1 MILKDAHFTVDGV
14 DLSAFVKQL
23 SFDRSVEI
31 QENTTMGSNS
41 RTKEPGLMDASGSV
55 TFKQDY
61 AVGTVDDTLHGLMAQ
76 VVSFEIRPKAA
87 AVSTT
92 NPSFT
97 GNLIVTSYN
106 PVAGGVGESQEATL
120 SFEMT
125 GDITRATA

>member
-92 NPSFT
+92 NPSFSNESSEKVKNT
-97 GNLIVTSYN
+97 FSYTILIG
-106 PVAGGVGESQEATL
+106 PFFES
-120 SFEMT
+120 
-125 GDITRATA
+125 DIFC